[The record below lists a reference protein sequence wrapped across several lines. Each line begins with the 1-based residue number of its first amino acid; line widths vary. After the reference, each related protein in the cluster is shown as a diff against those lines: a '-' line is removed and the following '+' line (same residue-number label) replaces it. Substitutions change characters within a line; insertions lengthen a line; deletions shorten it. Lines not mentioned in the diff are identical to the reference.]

1 MVTQNQTSATTIV
14 LLATVLLLTFVPFS
28 HSIPY
33 VFADK
38 QRLFTGFSH
47 ATTSFAFASHKQ
59 GHLTGLSHAT
69 TSTQGQAWNQ
79 DPQQPY
85 NKDSYKNWHH
95 HGSNGDGQTNYI
107 KNNQLA
113 DCNSISTASGGN
125 ANGGSGGT
133 GNGGN
138 GGSSLGGKG
147 GDSNGG
153 NAGSANGGNGGA
165 SPGGNGGDSNGGNG
179 ATAGNGG
186 PGGPSNG
193 GPGGDEPG
201 GPGGTGGSGSAGSQT
216 ACSNTSTFNISHAA

>member
-33 VFADK
+33 VFAGK
-38 QRLFTGFSH
+38 QGLSSGFSH
-47 ATTSFAFASHKQ
+47 VTTSLAFASHKQ
-59 GHLTGLSHAT
+59 GLFTGFGHAT
-69 TSTQGQAWNQ
+69 ISTQGQTWNQ
-79 DPQQPY
+79 DPQQQHY
-85 NKDSYKNWHH
+85 KDSYKNWHH

-107 KNNQLA
+107 KNNQNA
-113 DCNSISTASGGN
+113 DCSSTSTANGGN
-125 ANGGSGGT
+125 ANGGSGGN

-138 GGSSLGGKG
+138 GGLSTGGKG

-153 NAGSANGGNGGA
+153 NGSANGGNGGA

-193 GPGGDEPG
+193 GDGGDVHG
-201 GPGGTGGSGSAGSQT
+201 GTAGTGGSGAAGSQT
-216 ACSNTSTFNISHAA
+216 ACSNTSTFNISNAA

>member
-38 QRLFTGFSH
+38 QGLSSGFSH
-47 ATTSFAFASHKQ
+47 VTTSLAFASHKH
-59 GHLTGLSHAT
+59 GLFTGFGHAT

-79 DPQQPY
+79 DPQQH

-107 KNNQLA
+107 KNNQHA
-113 DCNSISTASGGN
+113 DCSSTSTASGGN
-125 ANGGSGGT
+125 ANGGGGGTSNGGT
-133 GNGGN
+133 G
-138 GGSSLGGKG
+138 GSSPGGKG

-153 NAGSANGGNGGA
+153 SGGDSSGGNGGA
-165 SPGGNGGDSNGGNG
+165 SPGGNGGDSSGGNG
-179 ATAGNGG
+179 ATAGSGG
-186 PGGPSNG
+186 IGGPSIG
-193 GPGGDEPG
+193 GPGGDAHGGTAGTG
-201 GPGGTGGSGSAGSQT
+201 GPGAAGSQT
-216 ACSNTSTFNISHAA
+216 ACSNTSTFNISNAA

>member
-38 QRLFTGFSH
+38 QRLLTGFSH

-59 GHLTGLSHAT
+59 GHFTGLSHAT
-69 TSTQGQAWNQ
+69 TSTQGQVWNQ
-79 DPQQPY
+79 DSQQPY

-107 KNNQLA
+107 KNNQNA

-133 GNGGN
+133 GNGGS

-153 NAGSANGGNGGA
+153 NGSANGGNGGA

-179 ATAGNGG
+179 ATAGSGG

-193 GPGGDEPG
+193 GDGGDVHG
-201 GPGGTGGSGSAGSQT
+201 GTAGTGGSGAAGSQT
-216 ACSNTSTFNISHAA
+216 DCSNTSTFNISNAA